1 MSESI
6 KAELMKLEAK
16 IEHADPG
23 HAVTDGHRLLGSG
36 GESAILQDSKLALI
50 LEDDPQVATL
60 QQIYLSELGYKSQIT
75 ANSKDAL
82 QFVVGGDVDLLIVDY
97 KLAEPKTGLD
107 FYQELLTAGLSI
119 PAIMVTALGNEELL
133 AEAMRLGVR
142 GFVLKT
148 PNYWRDFNDTVQRVS
163 RQVAFERQAL
173 QAEAAREARSKIE
186 AALEAAEIGYW
197 RWNIQT
203 DAFLLSPTLRKALGL
218 SSGTEIKERSDFLK
232 LAHPEDCNELIEYL
246 DHSKLTQQPL
256 GRQVRFISGSGE
268 ALWFSLKG
276 GPFGKEPGI
285 VTGMASDVTEQRIA
299 ELRLEESNRE
309 ITSLNAQ
316 LQASMT
322 ETHHRVK
329 NSLQIVN
336 SLLNMELRR
345 KSTLS
350 AAEIAK
356 VISHIQAF
364 AALHDIL
371 SEESKEISHS
381 PASVMQVEL
390 RELFSRLLEILTP
403 LSEGRLIVE
412 RIDSLRVSPR
422 QSSALGLLL
431 NEFVSN
437 AMKHGKGAIRV
448 RMRQEAGDYVLAV
461 ENEGSA
467 FPEGFSPDGT
477 NRTGL
482 RLMES
487 IAQRELGSK
496 IEFYNLENG
505 SACARVRLSSQRG
518 SADAPL
524 LDSQSSDST
533 QEEAA

>member
-1 MSESI
+1 
-6 KAELMKLEAK
+6 
-16 IEHADPG
+16 
-23 HAVTDGHRLLGSG
+23 
-36 GESAILQDSKLALI
+36 
-50 LEDDPQVATL
+50 
-60 QQIYLSELGYKSQIT
+60 
-75 ANSKDAL
+75 
-82 QFVVGGDVDLLIVDY
+82 
-97 KLAEPKTGLD
+97 
-107 FYQELLTAGLSI
+107 
-119 PAIMVTALGNEELL
+119 
-133 AEAMRLGVR
+133 
-142 GFVLKT
+142 
-148 PNYWRDFNDTVQRVS
+148 
-163 RQVAFERQAL
+163 
-173 QAEAAREARSKIE
+173 
-186 AALEAAEIGYW
+186 
-197 RWNIQT
+197 
-203 DAFLLSPTLRKALGL
+203 
-218 SSGTEIKERSDFLK
+218 
-232 LAHPEDCNELIEYL
+232 
-246 DHSKLTQQPL
+246 
-256 GRQVRFISGSGE
+256 
-268 ALWFSLKG
+268 
-276 GPFGKEPGI
+276 
-285 VTGMASDVTEQRIA
+285 
-299 ELRLEESNRE
+299 
-309 ITSLNAQ
+309 
-316 LQASMT
+316 
-322 ETHHRVK
+322 
-329 NSLQIVN
+329 
-336 SLLNMELRR
+336 
-345 KSTLS
+345 
-350 AAEIAK
+350 
-356 VISHIQAF
+356 
-364 AALHDIL
+364 
-371 SEESKEISHS
+371 
-381 PASVMQVEL
+381 MQVEL